1 MSDAVAA
8 LIASERLPASY
19 AAVVDRWW
27 RPLAA
32 TIAGWHDAAGRPLV
46 IGVNGAQGSG
56 KSTLCAFLE
65 HALLPDLGLS
75 AVTVS
80 LDDLYLTH
88 DARAALAR
96 SVHPL
101 LATRGVPGTHD
112 VALGCAILDALRG
125 GEGAAL
131 PRFSK
136 ALDDRLPPEQWTTA
150 PAAPDLIL
158 FEGWCIGAQP
168 EAADALVQPV
178 NELEAEEDPDGIW
191 RRYVNGRL
199 ASDYAQLFVRLD
211 RLVMLRPPSFDLVV
225 ENRLLQERKLRD
237 RQEPGGRAMSDD
249 AVRRFVAH
257 YERLTRHMFRTLP
270 DTADI
275 LVTLD
280 ARQDVA
286 GIEGL
291 APPSR

>member
-1 MSDAVAA
+1 MNEAVAA
-8 LIASERLPASY
+8 LIIRERLPVSY

-32 TIAGWHDAAGRPLV
+32 TIAEWRSAAGSPLV

-75 AVTVS
+75 AVTLS

-88 DARAALAR
+88 DARLALAR
-96 SVHPL
+96 TVHPL

-112 VALGCAILDALRG
+112 VALGGAILDALRR
-125 GEGAAL
+125 GESVAL

-136 ALDDRLPPEQWTTA
+136 ALDDRLPPEQWVTT
-150 PAAPDLIL
+150 PAAADVIL
-158 FEGWCIGAQP
+158 FEGWCIGAKP
-168 EAADALVQPV
+168 EAADALIQPV
-178 NELEAEEDPDGIW
+178 NGLEAEEDPDGIW
-191 RRYVNGRL
+191 RRYVNDRL
-199 ASDYAQLFVRLD
+199 AGDYAHLFARLD

-225 ENRLLQERKLRD
+225 DNRLLQERKLRD
-237 RQEPGGRAMSDD
+237 RQEPGGRTMSDD
-249 AVRRFVAH
+249 GVRRFVSH